1 MNKGECYMNK
11 KKIVGH
17 SVVIS
22 VCLAIAV
29 TIMLTGCLNDESDQV
44 QPVPV
49 SYVSIYNAA
58 PDAPGLDLI
67 VDEHRINN
75 NPFNYTDHTGYL
87 NFFTGERRFKIS
99 SVNASN
105 AFVDTTFQ
113 LVDGRTYSLFM
124 VDRVS
129 SLEALLVTDSSATP
143 AAGNAMV
150 RFINLSPDASSLSVV
165 GKHNSDSVNFAE
177 RNFKQVTPFQPV
189 NAETF
194 SFEVTRGS
202 NNEALLKAENISLE
216 PGKYYTII
224 VRGFKN
230 PPAGVANG
238 LSIEII

>member
-1 MNKGECYMNK
+1 MYMNK
-11 KKIVGH
+11 KNLVSH
-17 SVVIS
+17 SAAVS
-22 VCLAIAV
+22 VCLAITV
-29 TIMLTGCLNDESDQV
+29 TMMLTGCLNNDPNQV

-75 NPFNYTDHTGYL
+75 NPFNYTDRTGYL

-105 AFVDTTFQ
+105 AFVDTTFE

-143 AAGNAMV
+143 TAGNAMV
-150 RFINLSPDASSLSVV
+150 RFINLSPDASNLSIV
-165 GKHNSDSVNFAE
+165 GKNDNDSISFAE
-177 RNFKQVTPFQPV
+177 RSFKQATSFQPV
-189 NAETF
+189 NAEEF
-194 SFEVTRGS
+194 SFEVTQGS
-202 NNEALLKAENISLE
+202 SSDALLKADNISLE
-216 PGKYYTII
+216 AGKYYTII
-224 VRGFKN
+224 VRGFKT
-230 PPAGVANG
+230 PPAGITNG
-238 LSIEII
+238 LSIEVI